1 MIFLKCHVLPRINS
15 PVSVADAKIT
25 WWQQI
30 RYPAIWLEQL
40 KISADMKNS
49 RQTIL
54 ENHFFRVI
62 YEPKAHSTLC

>member
-1 MIFLKCHVLPRINS
+1 MDQFSGERCRRQNHL
-15 PVSVADAKIT
+15 VATNTI
-25 WWQQI
+25 
-30 RYPAIWLEQL
+30 PAIWLEQL

-54 ENHFFRVI
+54 ENHFFMVI